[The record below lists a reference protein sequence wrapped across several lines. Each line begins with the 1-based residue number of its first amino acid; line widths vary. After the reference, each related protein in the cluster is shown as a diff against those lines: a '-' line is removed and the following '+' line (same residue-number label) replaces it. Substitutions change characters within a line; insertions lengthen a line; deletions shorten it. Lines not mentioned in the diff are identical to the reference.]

1 VEAWANYTQRKG
13 ESQRQLRRFK
23 IVAVRIPFDVASPSW
38 KPFDVVTLGLNSVDL
53 VSVVGEFPH
62 AGTKQR
68 LQRFARLPGG
78 QMATAAATCA
88 RLGLRARY
96 IGSFGDD
103 VLGQLSRQSLL
114 DEGVDLTAART
125 IAGAANQFAVII
137 VDARSGER
145 TVLWDRDPL
154 LALDPAVLPADA
166 ILSGRMLIVD
176 CNQTAAAA
184 QAARIARAAGV
195 PTVADIERVR
205 PGINELLQHV
215 DAMIMA
221 ETFPAALTGYEDQGR
236 ALAHIAREFNAPLVC
251 VTLGPD
257 GSLAW
262 CQGREIRTPG
272 FPVDCVDSTG
282 AGDAF
287 RGAFAAACLRHPH
300 DDIEHMLTFANA
312 VAALNCRALGARG
325 GLPTADEVDE
335 LLNGPATHR
344 IRTPLY

>member
-1 VEAWANYTQRKG
+1 
-13 ESQRQLRRFK
+13 
-23 IVAVRIPFDVASPSW
+23 VRIPFSIPPSTS
-38 KPFDVVTLGLNSVDL
+38 KTFDVVTLGLNSVDL
-53 VSVVGEFPH
+53 VSVVGEYPH

-78 QMATAAATCA
+78 QMATASATCA

-154 LALDPAVLPADA
+154 LALDPAHLPADA
-166 ILSGRMLIVD
+166 ITSGRLLIVD
-176 CNQTAAAA
+176 CNQTAASA
-184 QAARIARAAGV
+184 QAARYARVAGI

-205 PGINELLQHV
+205 PGIADLLQNI
-215 DAMIMA
+215 DAIIMA
-221 ETFPAALTGYEDQGR
+221 ETFPAALTGYEDHGR
-236 ALAHIAREFNAPLVC
+236 ALAHIAREFGAPIVC
-251 VTLGPD
+251 VTLGAD

-262 CQGREIRTPG
+262 SQGREIRTPG
-272 FPVDCVDSTG
+272 FPIDCVDSTG

-287 RGAFAAACLRHPH
+287 RGAFATACLRYPH
-300 DDIEHMLTFANA
+300 DDVEQALLYANA
-312 VAALNCRALGARG
+312 VAALNCRALGGRG
-325 GLPTADEVDE
+325 GLPTTDEVDQ
-335 LLNGPATHR
+335 LLNGPASQR
-344 IRTPLY
+344 RRTPLY